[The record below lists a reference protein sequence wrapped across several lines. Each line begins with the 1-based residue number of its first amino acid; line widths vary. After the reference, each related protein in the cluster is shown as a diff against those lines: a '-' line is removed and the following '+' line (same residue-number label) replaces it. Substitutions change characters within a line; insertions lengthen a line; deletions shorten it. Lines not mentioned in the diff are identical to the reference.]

1 MPTAEQARRQLP
13 TALLKLTSLQR
24 RAAALPASQSRL
36 VPETL
41 GELERALHEL
51 DVVCGNVQTL
61 NAELERVRFESQR
74 EVLRYRQ
81 YFDLAPDAHVVTTPE
96 GIITDANRAAGDLLH
111 VRERWLRDK
120 PLMLYLAEER
130 GDFIAELPKFQTA
143 LTFLPLTL
151 RLRPRDKAP
160 LAVEVLVRSLTEPD
174 GAVRLLWILRAPR
187 NA

>member
-36 VPETL
+36 VPETI

-51 DVVCGNVQTL
+51 DVACDHVQAL
-61 NAELERVRFESQR
+61 NGEIEQAHLESER
-74 EVLRYRQ
+74 EVHRYRQ
-81 YFDLAPDAHVVTTPE
+81 YFDLAPDAHIITTPE

-120 PLMLYLAEER
+120 PLMLYVVEER
-130 GDFIAELPKFQTA
+130 GNFIAELPRLQTA
-143 LTFLPLTL
+143 LTFVPLTL
-151 RLRPRDKAP
+151 RIRPRDKAP
-160 LAVEVLVRSLTEPD
+160 LTARALVRRLSEFD
-174 GAVRLLWILRAPR
+174 GAVRLWWILRPEC
-187 NA
+187 